1 MKLNSIIRSRG
12 CFLQTYLVEHKR
24 RSTRGSPVGV
34 LCGPG
39 AGSGPVRLLTG
50 YDAHGRDAGSS
61 AASVWP
67 SLWRPPAPGERS
79 AGVSGAGRSGLTRP
93 HFTPAPLSHTDQ
105 SSVVRPFHHRGYDM
119 MRIFRIQAH
128 SACGSTVTKQP
139 MEDWKVQSDDSSR
152 ILLRDSF
159 HSPDWTWGEL
169 NTILVLGKPS
179 HRDSNS

>member
-24 RSTRGSPVGV
+24 RSMRGSPVGG

-50 YDAHGRDAGSS
+50 YDAHEGDAGSS

-67 SLWRPPAPGERS
+67 SLWRPRAPGERS

-93 HFTPAPLSHTDQ
+93 HFTPALFSHTDQ
-105 SSVVRPFHHRGYDM
+105 SSVVRPFHHWGYDM

-139 MEDWKVQSDDSSR
+139 KIQSDDSSR

-159 HSPDWTWGEL
+159 HSPDWTWVEL

-179 HRDSNS
+179 HRVSNS